1 MELDII
7 KCANCGNIDLL
18 DVFHRTES
26 DDQGHPTIEILT
38 CHNCNYES
46 DTNDDT
52 FELVSEK
59 NICKLKLGSLRDKQK
74 EIDDNFGKYPTII
87 GPIFPF

>member
-18 DVFHRTES
+18 DAFHRIEP

-38 CHNCNYES
+38 CHSCKYES

-59 NICKLKLGSLRDKQK
+59 NICKLQLGLLRDKQK
-74 EIDDNFGKYPTII
+74 EIDDNFSKYPTII